1 MGGFER
7 VYEISKDF
15 RNEGVDRNHSP
26 EFTML
31 EFYEAFADYTT
42 MMERVEGLMTFTAG
56 RALGSLF
63 FTNQGNDI
71 DLTPPWPRVT
81 LRDAIRDASG
91 IDYAE
96 HPRQQDLLE
105 AARKAGADI
114 ETGTVWPRI
123 VDELL
128 KQFVRPKLI
137 RPAFLI
143 DYPVQ
148 LSPLAK
154 RKPDD
159 PTHVER
165 FQLYIGGHELAN
177 SFTELNDPIDQWT
190 RFIEQQQDRAAGDE
204 EAMPVDDDFINAL
217 MYGMPPTGGVGIGID
232 RLAML
237 FADQPSIRDV
247 VLFPAM
253 RRIPSSGPV
262 AEAET
267 PAVES
272 VR

>member
-1 MGGFER
+1 
-7 VYEISKDF
+7 V
-15 RNEGVDRNHSP
+15 
-26 EFTML
+26 
-31 EFYEAFADYTT
+31 A
-42 MMERVEGLMTFTAG
+42 
-56 RALGSLF
+56 
-63 FTNQGNDI
+63 
-71 DLTPPWPRVT
+71 
-81 LRDAIRDASG
+81 
-91 IDYAE
+91 
-96 HPRQQDLLE
+96 RQ
-105 AARKAGADI
+105 AGADI
-114 ETGTVWPRI
+114 DSGTVWPRI

-128 KQFVRPKLI
+128 KQFVRPNLI
-137 RPAFLI
+137 RPTFLI
-143 DYPVQ
+143 DYPVE

-177 SFTELNDPIDQWT
+177 SFTELNDPIDQWR
-190 RFIEQQQDRAAGDE
+190 RFIEQQKDRAAGDE
-204 EAMPVDDDFINAL
+204 EAMPVDEDFINAL

-253 RRIPSSGPV
+253 RRIQA
-262 AEAET
+262 AEQ
-267 PAVES
+267 PAGSDAPIGEG